1 MPNGSVIQDLT
12 ASELKKKKKKFAHLR
27 IFGKKSHIIL
37 PDSQSSESQRS
48 L

>member
-1 MPNGSVIQDLT
+1 MPNGSVMQDLS
-12 ASELKKKKKKFAHLR
+12 ASELKKKKFAHLR
-27 IFGKKSHIIL
+27 ISGKKSHIIL

>member
-1 MPNGSVIQDLT
+1 MPNGSVIQDLS
-12 ASELKKKKKKFAHLR
+12 ASELKKKKKFAHLR